1 MSEVGINDNQED
13 SLIFNEA
20 SIDRGMFRSLSL
32 KKYITSIQKN
42 QSTSQD
48 DVFMKPDATK
58 VIGMK
63 ENSYD
68 KLNDKGYVPEET
80 IINNGD
86 IILAKVT
93 PIQDVTGSNK
103 QFKDSSEIYKG
114 HASGVIDR
122 VYIGIQNQDGYET
135 RKMLVRSEREPHIGD
150 KYACYTPEHD
160 VLTEN
165 GWKSIA
171 EITKD
176 DLVATLVDGKYIS
189 YQKPLNTF
197 VYDINEKIYR
207 LRSQQIDLDVTQ
219 NHKLYVKRR
228 NHDNYE
234 LIEAQDIHQEEVYFK
249 TNNDDVLLRIEGLY
263 DYKGK
268 VYCIEVPSHVLMV
281 RRNGKP
287 VWCGNSRH
295 GLSGRSLC
303 IIKCRLVDT

>member
-1 MSEVGINDNQED
+1 LSEVGINDNQED
-13 SLIFNEA
+13 SLILNKA
-20 SIDRGMFRSLSL
+20 SIDRGMFRSMSL

-68 KLNDKGYVPEET
+68 KLNDKGYVPEEI

-150 KYACYTPEHD
+150 KY
-160 VLTEN
+160 V
-165 GWKSIA
+165 
-171 EITKD
+171 
-176 DLVATLVDGKYIS
+176 
-189 YQKPLNTF
+189 
-197 VYDINEKIYR
+197 
-207 LRSQQIDLDVTQ
+207 
-219 NHKLYVKRR
+219 
-228 NHDNYE
+228 
-234 LIEAQDIHQEEVYFK
+234 
-249 TNNDDVLLRIEGLY
+249 
-263 DYKGK
+263 
-268 VYCIEVPSHVLMV
+268 
-281 RRNGKP
+281 
-287 VWCGNSRH
+287 SRH
-295 GLSGRSLC
+295 SQKGTCGILLPGIDMPFTKEGIKPD
-303 IIKCRLVDT
+303 IIVNANAIPSENLAHVIG